1 MPAAPQHFA
10 DASRTGGTPVAQA
23 VRGARLRRG
32 FTLLEVLVTVAL
44 IGLLAGVA
52 VAGSVALLR
61 EKPATA
67 EEVLRRAILEALPEW
82 FGIPEAR
89 EEYVS
94 ESADKLFFAAMDGE
108 NPVGFLCL
116 KETGRDTVE
125 LYVMGVLKAR
135 HRTGAGRALVEAA
148 KRTAREAGYAF
159 MQVKTVQM
167 GKYAEYDATN
177 RFYLAMGFKEFEVFP
192 HLWDEWNP
200 CQVYVMGL

>member
-1 MPAAPQHFA
+1 MEIEI
-10 DASRTGGTPVAQA
+10 RKI
-23 VRGARLRRG
+23 
-32 FTLLEVLVTVAL
+32 EN
-44 IGLLAGVA
+44 
-52 VAGSVALLR
+52 
-61 EKPATA
+61 A
-67 EEVLRRAILEALPEW
+67 EEKRRICRVILEALPEW

-94 ESADKLFFAAMDGE
+94 ESADKPFFAATDGE

-125 LYVMGVLKAR
+125 LYVMGVLKAQ

-192 HLWDEWNP
+192 RLWDEWNP